1 MTDSKAA
8 QAARNAADRR
18 LRHANESQWRSFMV
32 EEFAARGLTWNPR
45 PSAAEREA
53 QRKADEQARSKERI
67 LREAAKAGLVVTI
80 DEATEA
86 EAAVLANPHVS
97 EAIAKTFDGTAET
110 VKVER
115 AWKDMTEEERQAV
128 AGIRAP
134 RSDAE
139 EAAAWGEPTQYDVNN
154 PDSEVDYR
162 H

>member
-18 LRHANESQWRSFMV
+18 LRKANESQWRSFMV

-80 DEATEA
+80 DQPTEA

-115 AWKDMTEEERQAV
+115 ISAEAEAFEALPEDEQERLVSA
-128 AGIRAP
+128 
-134 RSDAE
+134 
-139 EAAAWGEPTQYDVNN
+139 TQYDVNN
-154 PDSEVDYR
+154 PHTDVDYR